1 MRYIQ
6 FFKWSVYRLY
16 KKRWKNSPIVRKY
29 SILSNIYLCIL
40 LSFIAM
46 VGVYFAAIQLYDM
59 IPSSYNGRFVRR
71 VYEIV
76 LIAFS
81 GMIIY
86 GSHRYAKGAR
96 VPDLISGGHDDEKA
110 FKIIDGVSDIV
121 YNCKELL
128 TIALPVGIV
137 IYRHDGQGI
146 MRLLGFVI
154 SVFVVRVMFLI
165 IMCIASYSRIVI
177 YPALFF
183 CSLYLG
189 RYVSGWVGA
198 FPIIG
203 KNIDSERVEQWF
215 SDGEGLFWGLV
226 DKVADAKYIIVIACV
241 LILIC
246 SVILSRIDKIWSR
259 WYSAVRRRKSYKDL
273 YDKIAASKKISVF
286 RNIPMWMGTGMHIG
300 VLSGIDKQDTKIVFF
315 VSMVFVVYFGYF
327 SAMSAYK
334 NNLKIF
340 NMCGEGRNIIFWHND
355 MYRLLMKKWK
365 LWAKDM
371 IVFTVLEYLC
381 ILIVSGNLYVLI
393 FMVFQAEY
401 MLILFF
407 IFNIPAIIAPFY
419 MYDNVADIEKSVG
432 YKILE
437 ENIEPVMLIVVNS
450 MFAIPVALYMTDYCS
465 YAMYMVLQAGLMTVL
480 AMVFIV
486 VAMAVYRRKLSSDS
500 YKKLIFRR

>member
-1 MRYIQ
+1 
-6 FFKWSVYRLY
+6 
-16 KKRWKNSPIVRKY
+16 
-29 SILSNIYLCIL
+29 
-40 LSFIAM
+40 M

-76 LIAFS
+76 LIAYS
-81 GMIIY
+81 VMLVY
-86 GSHRYAKGAR
+86 GSHRYAKGAI
-96 VPDLISGGHDDEKA
+96 VPDLISVSLHDEKT
-110 FKIIDGVSDIV
+110 FKIIDGVSDVV

-137 IYRHDGQGI
+137 IYRRDGQGI

-189 RYVSGWVGA
+189 RYVSEWVGA
-198 FPIIG
+198 FPIRG

-241 LILIC
+241 LILIG
-246 SVILSRIDKIWSR
+246 SVLLSRIDKIWIR
-259 WYSAVRRRKSYKDL
+259 WYSAVRRNKSYKDL
-273 YDKIAASKKISVF
+273 YDKIAASKKMSVF
-286 RNIPMWMGTGMHIG
+286 CNIPMWMGTGMHIG
-300 VLSGIDKQDTKIVFF
+300 VLSGIDKQDARMVSF
-315 VSMVFVVYFGYF
+315 VSMIFAIYFGYF

-334 NNLKIF
+334 NNLRVF
-340 NMCGEGRNIIFWHND
+340 NMCGEGRNIILWLED
-355 MYRLLMKKWK
+355 IYKLLMKKWK
-365 LWAKDM
+365 LWTKDM
-371 IVFTVLEYLC
+371 IVFTILEYLC
-381 ILIVSGNLYVLI
+381 VLIVTGNPYVLI
-393 FMVFQAEY
+393 FMLFQAEY
-401 MLILFF
+401 MLVLFF
-407 IFNIPAIIAPFY
+407 VFNIPAIVAPYY
-419 MYDNVADIEKSVG
+419 MYDNVGDIENSMG

-437 ENIEPVMLIVVNS
+437 ENIEPIMLIVVNS
-450 MFAIPVALYMTDYCS
+450 LFAIPVA
-465 YAMYMVLQAGLMTVL
+465 MYMADYFSKGVYIMLQVGLMTLFALICV
-480 AMVFIV
+480 V
-486 VAMAVYRRKLSSDS
+486 VAMYVYKRNICTDS